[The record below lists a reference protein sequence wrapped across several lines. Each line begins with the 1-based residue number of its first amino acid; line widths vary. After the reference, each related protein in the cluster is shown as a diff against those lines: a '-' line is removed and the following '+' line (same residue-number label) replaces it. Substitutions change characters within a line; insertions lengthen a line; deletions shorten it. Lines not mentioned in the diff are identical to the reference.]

1 MKPLIFFDINGTLIT
16 RDEKTDL
23 PFSRAVDRFLDSHGG
38 MEGIDTS
45 ARSDKDVF
53 IEVLANHKM
62 QFTERQWDFFLSL
75 YEEELA
81 RFAESDIWRPN
92 ADVCPFIRHLFER
105 DYPLALITGELSRG
119 AEYKLRKIGL
129 WDFFI
134 AGGFGEDA
142 LYRFGI
148 AEAARSKAK
157 EKLGALPETLYVIGD
172 TVLDIQTARH
182 LNAKAIAI
190 TTGSHSREKL
200 LKENPDY
207 CIDNFETIKS
217 LFN

>member
-1 MKPLIFFDINGTLIT
+1 MNPLIFFDINGTLIT
-16 RDEKTDL
+16 RDERTDL
-23 PFSRAVDRFLDSHGG
+23 PFSRAVDCFLDREGG
-38 MEGIDTS
+38 MAGIDTS

-53 IEVLANHKM
+53 MEVLSKHGLE
-62 QFTERQWDFFLSL
+62 FTQPRWHSFLSL
-75 YEEELA
+75 YEEELKS
-81 RFAESDIWRPN
+81 FAESDIWRPN
-92 ADVCPFIRHLFER
+92 ADACPFVKNLYDRG
-105 DYPLALITGELSRG
+105 YPLAIITGELSMG

-142 LYRFGI
+142 LHRFGI
-148 AEAARSKAK
+148 AEAARNKA
-157 EKLGALPETLYVIGD
+157 EKKIGILPDTLYVIGD

-182 LNAKAIAI
+182 LKAKAIAI

-207 CIDNFETIKS
+207 CIDQFKEITS
-217 LFN
+217 LFT